1 MLPLALLILHTPCL
15 HRWQRAGVQ
24 RQCAELRRL
33 QWRPAVAAAH
43 VMMVVLVLLVLGWH
57 AHLHL
62 QGAHLNLRRY
72 HLRRQPVELRVVH
85 WGYRANPLP
94 GVPAR
99 HGMHAAEEETALH
112 LLLLLPHG
120 HRLRL
125 HVERAVVGWSTGK

>member
-1 MLPLALLILHTPCL
+1 MVRYERCTVVLHGGFLLSVNRVT
-15 HRWQRAGVQ
+15 
-24 RQCAELRRL
+24 
-33 QWRPAVAAAH
+33 
-43 VMMVVLVLLVLGWH
+43 LVLLVLLVLLRWH

-62 QGAHLNLRRY
+62 RIPHLNLRRY

-99 HGMHAAEEETALH
+99 HAMHAAEGEMAAPH

-120 HRLRL
+120 HLLRL
-125 HVERAVVGWSTGK
+125 QRVIQGCLVKGL

>member
-1 MLPLALLILHTPCL
+1 MVLVVL
-15 HRWQRAGVQ
+15 
-24 RQCAELRRL
+24 
-33 QWRPAVAAAH
+33 
-43 VMMVVLVLLVLGWH
+43 VVLVLLVLLVLRWH

-62 QGAHLNLRRY
+62 RRAHLNLRY

-99 HGMHAAEEETALH
+99 QAMHAAEGEMAAPH

-120 HRLRL
+120 HLLRL
-125 HVERAVVGWSTGK
+125 QRVIQGCLVKGL

>member
-1 MLPLALLILHTPCL
+1 MPQHQSRAIQMLPLAPRTLHTPCL
-15 HRWQRAGVQ
+15 HRWQRAGVM
-24 RQCAELRRL
+24 
-33 QWRPAVAAAH
+33 V
-43 VMMVVLVLLVLGWH
+43 VVLVVLRWH

-62 QGAHLNLRRY
+62 RRAHLNLRRH

-99 HGMHAAEEETALH
+99 HAMHAAEGEMAALH
-112 LLLLLPHG
+112 LLLLLLPHG

-125 HVERAVVGWSTGK
+125 QCVKGAL